1 MLVHGHDLGMVQ
13 SDIQSLR
20 DLGLLKLYMSMNM
33 QHLPF
38 QPRDWEFFWE
48 DMLRQKKVRQLLK
61 GVSKLM
67 ILLLQKGSQ
76 YEKQVVALC
85 I

>member
-1 MLVHGHDLGMVQ
+1 
-13 SDIQSLR
+13 
-20 DLGLLKLYMSMNM
+20 
-33 QHLPF
+33 
-38 QPRDWEFFWE
+38 
-48 DMLRQKKVRQLLK
+48 VRQLLK